1 MVASAFTI
9 LSLFASWKSL
19 EAAKK
24 ANKWAYYSYQA
35 ALVQI
40 RVSLLQ
46 LCVDPPVSSFIT
58 VTVIAGSVS
67 YVMLWDMYKATCDLV
82 HTWNYLPSVY
92 DAYHPDG
99 MQQTLAVPRPAQRK
113 MSDTTVVVACFGAV
127 LAAVPLV
134 AAAVL
139 AGGWIRRKLVGT
151 NGMV

>member
-9 LSLFASWKSL
+9 LSLFPSWKSL

-46 LCVDPPVSSFIT
+46 LYVDPPVNSFIN

-82 HTWNYLPSVY
+82 HT
-92 DAYHPDG
+92 
-99 MQQTLAVPRPAQRK
+99 
-113 MSDTTVVVACFGAV
+113 
-127 LAAVPLV
+127 
-134 AAAVL
+134 
-139 AGGWIRRKLVGT
+139 
-151 NGMV
+151 